1 MIQCPDGGG
10 AKGGAIDGSY
20 QNGGCDES
28 LKMRL
33 AYSHP
38 GGQHKYKVDLF
49 PLTLGTE
56 INPRSRK
63 SKFKRS
69 QFARKS
75 KFRHR
80 FGNSVRRRDILHL
93 THFNSQ

>member
-1 MIQCPDGGG
+1 MKSSLIQCLDGGG
-10 AKGGAIDGSY
+10 AIVGLY

-56 INPRSRK
+56 INPS
-63 SKFKRS
+63 SKDLNLHEKAS
-69 QFARKS
+69 S
-75 KFRHR
+75 
-80 FGNSVRRRDILHL
+80 DIASEILL
-93 THFNSQ
+93 EGGTFYI